1 MHVVY
6 GLGIDEGSAVVV
18 DPDGM
23 ATVLNVP
30 GSHGAYL
37 IRADTMPQL
46 TAGQTFK
53 YTVQISHIGAEG
65 SRFDLL
71 HKRATQPWYSVTVDG
86 SRKPIYSPNPY

>member
-1 MHVVY
+1 
-6 GLGIDEGSAVVV
+6 
-18 DPDGM
+18 M

-46 TAGQTFK
+46 PAGKPFK
-53 YTVQISHIGAEG
+53 YTVHVSHIGAEG

-71 HKRATQPWYSVTVDG
+71 HKQTTQPWRTVTVDG
-86 SRKPIYSPNPY
+86 SRKPIYSPNPYSP